1 MARHASKHRKRAS
14 EYLDLIHTIMHEN
27 DEFLHSQ
34 SMPTLSEAVE
44 LMNDAIDRVGQLSR
58 KKDWKDSYTRS
69 ALTVYAFHILLP
81 QSYAIYL
88 DLLAGNIPACFSEVR
103 IMLES
108 LVKCHY
114 ADLHYSNEPFFQDKL
129 EMLEETQDRKR
140 ISITKL
146 MSKLGSDYA
155 TLWRELS
162 RDWIHTTGLVSK
174 LMEHLVSRGDV
185 PAWALT
191 IPMSYTKSDRETL
204 RELKKRIATFRK
216 LQGKILRKGIAGF
229 SY

>member
-1 MARHASKHRKRAS
+1 MVRHASKHRKKTS
-14 EYLDLIHTIMHEN
+14 EYLDLIYTIMHEN

-34 SMPTLSEAVE
+34 CKPTLTQAVE
-44 LMNDAIDRVGQLSR
+44 LMNDAIDRVGVLS
-58 KKDWKDSYTRS
+58 KKEDWKDSYTRS

-81 QSYAIYL
+81 QSYAVYL

-103 IMLES
+103 LMLES

-114 ADLHYSNEPFFQDKL
+114 ADLHYSDEPFFENKL
-129 EMLEETQDRKR
+129 EMLEEALYRNR

-146 MSKLGSDYA
+146 MGTLDSEYA

-162 RDWIHTTGLVSK
+162 RDWIHTKGLVSK
-174 LMEHLVSRGDV
+174 LMEHLVSRDDV

-191 IPMSYTKSDRETL
+191 IPMSYTRSDRETL

-216 LQGKILRKGIAGF
+216 LQTKILRKGIVGF
-229 SY
+229 S